1 MKGKLGQLLLFGCVL
16 SLSLS
21 LSLPLRAQVSGAI
34 VTGAVTDAQGGAVAN
49 AKVSA
54 RNAQTNVVTETTT
67 NTDGA
72 YSILNLIP
80 SDYEVSASSSGF
92 STSVAKVTLT
102 VGAKQEMNFSL
113 SVGQVTQEV
122 QVTSAVPVVELTSS
136 TLSGNVESTEVR
148 ELPLNGRDWGSLAS
162 LEPGVAKVQAHPTG
176 TQASRGLGIQMT
188 INGQRPTQNSYR
200 LDGALVNDYSNAG
213 PGSVLGQNLGVD
225 AVQEFSVLTSNYSAE
240 YGFTSGGVINA
251 VTRSGTN
258 TFHGSAFD
266 FLRNEKFDAANYFNN
281 ANSLPKQRLEQNQF
295 GASAGGRILKDKVF
309 LFGDYEG
316 VRQAKGTALT
326 QFTISD
332 AVRAGNV
339 TNLSTVTNGSTG
351 VVSAVPID
359 PYIQKYLAFF
369 PKPTG
374 PANCTSCNANVAPYA
389 WNQVQHTTE
398 NFFTVRSDQRLS
410 AKDSL
415 FETFVRDPS
424 RYTLPQALNQVFVE
438 FFAYREAA
446 VLEETHVIS
455 SSMANTVRVGLDK
468 TNGKTNNYNDFASQA
483 INPLAADTSLNE
495 IPSQGTAHGQPTVNL
510 TSTNI
515 TTPVLLWGGTHQ
527 DLYNQILQ
535 VYDDAFVTRG
545 NHGLKFGFEF
555 LGQQND
561 TIAINGINGSATF
574 TGGLATTIAN
584 TDCGTS
590 AGGIDASCGALVN
603 FLTNQPRV
611 AVTPADLT
619 ASNKHY
625 VRDKV
630 FGVYAQDDWRLR
642 PNLTLNLGLRYE
654 MQTNPTEK
662 HGEVAYLAA
671 ANGPSTNLRNSF
683 YTRNPT
689 LKNFEPRIG
698 FAWDP
703 FHNGKTAV
711 RGGIGMFDQLPGAY
725 INALYNATTAP
736 FLGTYGTVG
745 PPVGNSPLPGTFPYG
760 IPAQLPTVLP
770 TQVVWAYT
778 DANIRRN
785 YITQWNFSVQRQL
798 AANTTITVAYAGS
811 HGVHN
816 PFLTE
821 GGNSVQPVNAG
832 NPIPGVGYY
841 WPIPW
846 SNVKNCAPPPP
857 FPPVG
862 DGVTCLTAAEK
873 QARFYNPNIQTCR
886 CIFWEGTSSY
896 NSLQLRFDQR
906 LFHGLQVQGSFT
918 WSKSIDDSSG
928 SAAADTFS
936 NEWNALPT
944 YDMRLVRG
952 LSSYD
957 IPRNL
962 VINGLYNAPTP
973 KSLGSV
979 ADHMLGGWQVG
990 IIAQASDGFPLM
1002 PSMGMDNPDMLGEI
1016 IQTLNP
1022 PNVVAGCK
1030 IVNPGNT
1037 AHYLNAGCFSMVP
1050 QTATNTPFCDTA
1062 RAAKLGSPGFCPNI
1076 RGNLA
1081 RNTILG
1087 PGLANVDFSM
1097 VKNNHIPRVSEA
1109 FNLQFRVEL
1118 FNALNR
1124 ANFAQPSLNPNTGGG
1139 PMEAI
1144 FASGQPNTQFGLI
1157 TATQIP
1163 NRQIQLAL
1171 KLIW

>member
-1 MKGKLGQLLLFGCVL
+1 MWILVL
-16 SLSLS
+16 CFIAPV
-21 LSLPLRAQVSGAI
+21 PLDAQVAGATLSGTI
-34 VTGAVTDAQGGAVAN
+34 TDGQGGVVPGAAV
-49 AKVSA
+49 SI
-54 RNAQTNVVTETTT
+54 TNIATGVMATTKT
-67 NTDGA
+67 NEVGA
-72 YSILNLIP
+72 YSVPNLNAG
-80 SDYEVSASSSGF
+80 DYQVSASALGF
-92 STSVAKVTLT
+92 STTVAKLTLT
-102 VGAKQEMNFSL
+102 VGQQQVLNLALMVGSL
-113 SVGQVTQEV
+113 SEAGEV
-122 QVTSAVPVVELTSS
+122 AAAAPLVDLASS
-136 TLSGNVESTEVR
+136 TISLNVSGTTIR
-148 ELPLNGRDWGSLAS
+148 ELPLNGRDWASLAT
-162 LEPGVAKVQAHPTG
+162 LQPGVASVRTHPLG

-188 INGQRPTQNSYR
+188 VSGGRPTQNSYR
-200 LDGALVNDYSNAG
+200 LDGELVNDYSSAG

-455 SSMANTVRVGLDK
+455 SSMANTVLVGLVK
-468 TNGKTNNYNDFASQA
+468 TKVTTNNYNDFASQA

-711 RGGIGMFDQLPGAY
+711 RGGIGLFVQLPGAY

-745 PPVGNSPLPGTFPYG
+745 PPVR
-760 IPAQLPTVLP
+760 I
-770 TQVVWAYT
+770 
-778 DANIRRN
+778 
-785 YITQWNFSVQRQL
+785 
-798 AANTTITVAYAGS
+798 
-811 HGVHN
+811 
-816 PFLTE
+816 
-821 GGNSVQPVNAG
+821 
-832 NPIPGVGYY
+832 
-841 WPIPW
+841 
-846 SNVKNCAPPPP
+846 
-857 FPPVG
+857 
-862 DGVTCLTAAEK
+862 
-873 QARFYNPNIQTCR
+873 
-886 CIFWEGTSSY
+886 
-896 NSLQLRFDQR
+896 
-906 LFHGLQVQGSFT
+906 
-918 WSKSIDDSSG
+918 
-928 SAAADTFS
+928 
-936 NEWNALPT
+936 
-944 YDMRLVRG
+944 
-952 LSSYD
+952 
-957 IPRNL
+957 
-962 VINGLYNAPTP
+962 
-973 KSLGSV
+973 
-979 ADHMLGGWQVG
+979 
-990 IIAQASDGFPLM
+990 
-1002 PSMGMDNPDMLGEI
+1002 
-1016 IQTLNP
+1016 
-1022 PNVVAGCK
+1022 
-1030 IVNPGNT
+1030 
-1037 AHYLNAGCFSMVP
+1037 
-1050 QTATNTPFCDTA
+1050 
-1062 RAAKLGSPGFCPNI
+1062 
-1076 RGNLA
+1076 
-1081 RNTILG
+1081 
-1087 PGLANVDFSM
+1087 
-1097 VKNNHIPRVSEA
+1097 
-1109 FNLQFRVEL
+1109 
-1118 FNALNR
+1118 
-1124 ANFAQPSLNPNTGGG
+1124 
-1139 PMEAI
+1139 
-1144 FASGQPNTQFGLI
+1144 
-1157 TATQIP
+1157 
-1163 NRQIQLAL
+1163 
-1171 KLIW
+1171 